1 MAARKSGLGKGL
13 SALIPVDA
21 TGEGLRTIPLTAVV
35 PNPQQPREIFDEE
48 ALASLAA
55 SIAEIGVLQPIIV
68 QPAGEDAGGAY
79 VLIAGERRWRSAQMA
94 GLTDIPAIV
103 RSEVDPEHSLSE
115 AVIENVQRQDLTA
128 LEEAAAYQQL
138 LEDFGMTHEAV
149 AKRVGKSR
157 TAVTN
162 TLRLLQL
169 PTAIQALINHGQLTA
184 GHGRALLG
192 IEDDGRSV
200 RLAERAAAEGWSV
213 RQTEEAVKVLA
224 TRPEPEA
231 DVSTVAKMRPAA
243 IIELEERLADRLGTK
258 VKIDYGKRGGKV
270 TVRFSSLDDLER
282 IYRSFFG

>member
-13 SALIPVDA
+13 GALIPVDA
-21 TGEGLRTIPLTAVV
+21 TGEGLRTIPLSDIV

-55 SIAEIGVLQPIIV
+55 SIAEIGVLQPVIV
-68 QPAGEDAGGAY
+68 QPAGDDVSADY

-103 RSEVDPEHSLSE
+103 RGEVDAEHSLSE

-149 AKRVGKSR
+149 ARRVGKSR

-162 TLRLLQL
+162 TIRLLQL
-169 PTAIQALINHGQLTA
+169 PAPIQAMINRADLTA
-184 GHGRALLG
+184 GHGRALLAV
-192 IEDDGRSV
+192 EDADRATH
-200 RLAERAAAEGWSV
+200 LAERAVSEGWSV
-213 RQTEEAVKVLA
+213 RQIEEAVKVLA
-224 TRPEPEA
+224 TAREPA
-231 DVSTVAKMRPAA
+231 PRGVAETPMRPAA
-243 IIELEERLADRLGTK
+243 IIELEERLADHLGTK
-258 VKIDYGKRGGKV
+258 VKIDYGKRGGKL

>member
-13 SALIPVDA
+13 GALIPVDA
-21 TGEGLRTIPLTAVV
+21 TGEGLRTVPLSEIV
-35 PNPQQPREIFDEE
+35 PNPNQPREIFDEE

-55 SIAEIGVLQPIIV
+55 SISEIGVLQPVIV
-68 QPAGEDAGGAY
+68 QPAPEDVNGSY
-79 VLIAGERRWRSAQMA
+79 VLIAGERRWRAAQLA

-103 RSEVDPEHSLSE
+103 RGSVDAEHSLSE

-138 LEDFGMTHEAV
+138 LEEFGMTHDAV

-162 TLRLLQL
+162 TIRLLQL
-169 PTAIQALINHGQLTA
+169 PPPIQAMINRGELAA

-192 IEDDGRSV
+192 LEEPARAV
-200 RLAERAAAEGWSV
+200 QLAERAVAEEWSV
-213 RQTEEAVKVLA
+213 RQVEEAVKVLGAQREPSA
-224 TRPEPEA
+224 TGSPNPA
-231 DVSTVAKMRPAA
+231 MRPAA
-243 IIELEERLADRLGTK
+243 IIELEERLADHLGTK
-258 VKIDYGKRGGKV
+258 VKIDYGKRGGKL

>member
-13 SALIPVDA
+13 GALIPVDA
-21 TGEGLRTIPLTAVV
+21 TGEGLRTIPLSDIV
-35 PNPQQPREIFDEE
+35 PNPHQPREIFDEE

-55 SIAEIGVLQPIIV
+55 SIAEIGVLQPVIV
-68 QPAGEDAGGAY
+68 QPAGTDVSADY

-103 RSEVDPEHSLSE
+103 RGEVDAEHSLSE

-149 AKRVGKSR
+149 ARRVGKSR

-162 TLRLLQL
+162 TIRLLQL
-169 PTAIQALINHGQLTA
+169 PAPIQAMINRGDLTA
-184 GHGRALLG
+184 GHGRALLAV
-192 IEDDGRSV
+192 EDTGRATN
-200 RLAERAAAEGWSV
+200 LAERAVSEEWSV
-213 RQTEEAVKVLA
+213 RQVEEAVKVLA
-224 TRPEPEA
+224 TRGEPAARE
-231 DVSTVAKMRPAA
+231 VAEKAMRPAA
-243 IIELEERLADRLGTK
+243 IIELEERLADHLGTK

>member
-13 SALIPVDA
+13 GALIPVDA
-21 TGEGLRTIPLTAVV
+21 TGEGLRTIPLSEIV
-35 PNPQQPREIFDEE
+35 PNPNQPREIFDEE

-68 QPAGEDAGGAY
+68 QPAGDDVAASY
-79 VLIAGERRWRSAQMA
+79 VLIAGERRWRGAQMA

-103 RSEVDPEHSLSE
+103 RGEVDAEHSLSE
-115 AVIENVQRQDLTA
+115 AIIENVQRQDLTA

-138 LEDFGMTHEAV
+138 LEEFGMTHEAV

-169 PTAIQALINHGQLTA
+169 PIPIQALINHGQLSA

-192 IEDDGRSV
+192 IDDADRAG

-213 RQTEEAVKVLA
+213 RQTEEAVKVLSTRRDTERGGPTA
-224 TRPEPEA
+224 T
-231 DVSTVAKMRPAA
+231 KMRPAA
-243 IIELEERLADRLGTK
+243 IIELEERLADHLGTK